1 MFLFRVAAAVG
12 CLAAF
17 SGTAGATVYDCSFMD
32 GTTNRTWIQE
42 RYIIEHDEAAGTA
55 RVVDPLI
62 HALYG
67 KPIEAKIVEDTSG
80 KVVFRWD
87 VQTGDDG
94 GQVVKMGYRATW
106 FKGPKRMRMA
116 AIPRGYDN
124 MFEEQGRCK
133 VEPDAR
139 LNG

>member
-1 MFLFRVAAAVG
+1 MRAFGFSAVLG
-12 CLAAF
+12 FVMAV
-17 SGTAGATVYDCSFMD
+17 SGTAQAALYDCSFVD
-32 GTTNRTWIQE
+32 GTANRTWIQD
-42 RYIIEHDEAAGTA
+42 RYLIDHVDGAPTA
-55 RVVDPLI
+55 RVIDPLI
-62 HALYG
+62 NALHG
-67 KPIEAKIVEDTSG
+67 APIEAKVVEETEG

-124 MFEEQGRCK
+124 MFEAQGRCTI
-133 VEPDAR
+133 DANAG
-139 LNG
+139 LN